1 MSIYKKVKYFAK
13 FYLFYMKWAF
23 VDFFYN
29 YLSGSPKTNPKSVTA
44 TAAADDDDEF
54 FLWYVWPTKGFIFSW
69 DHFVRNSHQR

>member
-23 VDFFYN
+23 VDFFCN

-54 FLWYVWPTKGFIFSW
+54 FLWYV
-69 DHFVRNSHQR
+69 